1 MKLKWANKIQNGP
14 MKLKMSKSSYKVFQ
28 KVYKKGNN
36 KFQNG
41 SMKLKWANKVQNGPM
56 RLEMTKSS

>member
-1 MKLKWANKIQNGP
+1 

-28 KVYKKGNN
+28 EVYKKENN
-36 KFQNG
+36 KFQNE